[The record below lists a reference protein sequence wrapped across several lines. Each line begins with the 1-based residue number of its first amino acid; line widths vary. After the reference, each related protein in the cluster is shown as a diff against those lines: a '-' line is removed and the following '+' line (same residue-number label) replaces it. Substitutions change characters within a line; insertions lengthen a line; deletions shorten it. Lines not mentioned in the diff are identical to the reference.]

1 MKNLVVITMLVLICC
16 KVAEPL
22 LRVVRFEQTTAE
34 TTSFVQN
41 ENDIFEVKA
50 YLSIPYHSEN
60 STESITENNV
70 YQHEGQFYN
79 IVEKRFAND
88 TLYLKLQ
95 NNLSARDR
103 FASLTEVVKELS
115 LHKDASSKDSP
126 AKKTTALNLEDLSK
140 VFLPS
145 SAPEIKK
152 CNVFYSESL
161 PKGQPWDVTPFLTSA
176 YLSIVSPPPQA

>member
-1 MKNLVVITMLVLICC
+1 MLFLIFC

-22 LRVVRFEQTTAE
+22 ISVVRFEQTTDEA
-34 TTSFVQN
+34 TSFIQN

-103 FASLTEVVKELS
+103 FTSLTEVVKEMS
-115 LHKDASSKDSP
+115 LHKDMSNKNTPSKKS
-126 AKKTTALNLEDLSK
+126 AALNLEDLSK
-140 VFLPS
+140 VFLPT

-152 CNVFYSESL
+152 CNVFYSVSL
-161 PKGQPWDVTPFLTSA
+161 PKRQSWDVTPFLTSA
-176 YLSIVSPPPQA
+176 YLSILSPPPQA